1 MTDMTIGKV
10 ADVVGVGVETIRFYE
25 RRKLIDQP
33 PRPREGGYRI
43 YSDETVR
50 RLHFIRRAQEL
61 GFSLKEISELL
72 ELRDA
77 DGPSAD
83 ASNVRQRA
91 ITKLHDVDQK
101 INQLRQIRQGLAAL
115 VDRCPGQ
122 GPLQCCS
129 IFEALEQNAEPA
141 KNPTMSEETGMQ
153 TIRLSIGG
161 MHCHGCE
168 EIVRHV
174 LEQQTGVKGCSV
186 SHESGEARVAVDE
199 SKISDEQ
206 LAEAVRGAGYSAN
219 IMKTTE

>member
-25 RRKLIDQP
+25 RRKLIEQP
-33 PRPREGGYRI
+33 PRPGEGGYRI
-43 YSDETVR
+43 YSGATVR

-61 GFSLKEISELL
+61 GFSLREIAELL
-72 ELRDA
+72 ALRDA
-77 DGPSAD
+77 GSDQAGAGD
-83 ASNVRQRA
+83 VRQRA
-91 ITKLHDVDQK
+91 MTKLHDVDQK
-101 INQLRQIRQGLAAL
+101 IDQLRRIRQGLAAL

-129 IFEALEQNAEPA
+129 IFDALEQNAGPA
-141 KNPTMSEETGMQ
+141 SRPTMSEEISMQ
-153 TIRLSIGG
+153 TVRLSIGG
-161 MHCHGCE
+161 MHCNGCE

-199 SKISDEQ
+199 SRISDEQ
-206 LAEAVRGAGYSAN
+206 LALAVRGAGYSAN
-219 IMKTTE
+219 IVKTTE